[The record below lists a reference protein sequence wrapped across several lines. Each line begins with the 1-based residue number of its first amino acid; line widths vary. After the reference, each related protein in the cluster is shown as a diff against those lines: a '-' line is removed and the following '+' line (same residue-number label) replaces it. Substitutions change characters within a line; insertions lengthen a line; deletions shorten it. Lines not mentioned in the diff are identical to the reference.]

1 MRPGVRIA
9 DDLPGGLRDEPRQ
22 PLEDGPHAAPDLIG
36 FRSDL
41 LEGGDR
47 PEDRGRVDRAHRGG
61 VRGRIGG
68 SDPQGCCHPADDT
81 TDQGRVGLA
90 LASYSLSVL
99 TCPSCGQA
107 NPEGFK
113 LCGMCGAAL
122 ASSVSAA
129 GRREERK
136 VVSVL
141 FCDLVGFTQRAER
154 LDPEDVRAI
163 LGPYHAR
170 VRQELERHGGTV
182 EKFIGDAVMALFGA
196 PIAHEDDP
204 ERAVRAALAIREF
217 ASDQGIELRVGI
229 ATGEVLVS
237 LDARPSEGEGMAS
250 GDVVNTA
257 ARLQSAAP
265 INGVL
270 VDETTHRA
278 TRHAID
284 YGDAPPVE
292 AKGKARPVPVWQAL
306 QVRARLGVDVAHDSR
321 SELVGRE
328 HELAVLRDAL
338 ARVRSAETSQLVT
351 LIGVPGIGKSRLLFE
366 LSALVEADPEL
377 ITWRQGR
384 CLAYGDGVTLWAL
397 TEIVKAQAGI
407 HEQDADALARQK
419 LTTAVRDLIADEA
432 DASWVES
439 HLLALLGLATQSQ
452 LGGDRRGEAFSAWR
466 RFFDAMGE
474 QRPTILVFEDLH
486 WADASL
492 LDFVDEL
499 VDWVADVPLL
509 VVATARPELLERRPD
524 WGGGK
529 LNATTLALQ
538 PLTDEE
544 TARLIGQRLG
554 DPTLADSQRTL
565 LERAGG
571 NPLYAEQFAEL
582 FLERGAADLSLPE
595 TLQGIIAAR
604 LDGLPAAEKELLRDA
619 SVAGKVFWSGSIGG
633 DTAVPLHALERKGFV
648 RRQRRTSVEGETEYA
663 FAHALVRDV
672 AYGQLAR
679 ADRAGK
685 HQRMAQWLESLG
697 RPDDHAEMLA
707 HHWRSALELRGAA
720 LLPVEDLLEPTRLAL
735 RAAGDRAFD
744 LNAFLSAERYLSEAL
759 DLWPADDPERPDL
772 KFRWARALH
781 LAGDDRREPALTE
794 ARDALLAAGATEQ
807 AAEAEAFLSEALWFR
822 GQRDL
827 AYEHLAHAEELL
839 AGVERSLVKSRI
851 LVVSGRYR
859 MLAGD
864 LAGAE
869 RLSREALATGEALGL
884 DEIRVRALTTIGSS
898 ITVSDRELGLRT
910 LEEALEIARAS
921 NSPLQALVLNNLGF
935 QTRDDVE
942 RANELYRQAAEV
954 ADRFGDQAMLRFVRG
969 NVMSTNFQIGR
980 WDEAL
985 TAADAFISESA
996 SSPHYSDTSAHV
1008 TRAII
1013 RLGRGD
1019 AAGAIEDLDVAVG
1032 LARASKDLQVLL
1044 PPLVASGFTH
1054 SLLGRVTA
1062 ARTSAS
1068 EAINLALANA
1078 PWALELWPL
1087 IWFGDQL
1094 GIADA
1099 VYAAIQ
1105 AAPDSPMRSAVLAAL
1120 DGDDEPLTRLMSDI
1134 KDRAGDAYVRLMAAE
1149 RFIGQGRRAEG
1160 EAELAEALAFYRGVG
1175 ATFYIE
1181 RGEALR
1187 AKSA

>member
-1 MRPGVRIA
+1 
-9 DDLPGGLRDEPRQ
+9 
-22 PLEDGPHAAPDLIG
+22 
-36 FRSDL
+36 
-41 LEGGDR
+41 
-47 PEDRGRVDRAHRGG
+47 
-61 VRGRIGG
+61 
-68 SDPQGCCHPADDT
+68 
-81 TDQGRVGLA
+81 
-90 LASYSLSVL
+90 
-99 TCPSCGQA
+99 
-107 NPEGFK
+107 
-113 LCGMCGAAL
+113 MCGTPL
-122 ASSVSAA
+122 APSGSE
-129 GRREERK
+129 RREERK

-196 PIAHEDDP
+196 PIAHEDDA
-204 ERAVRAALAIREF
+204 ERAVRAALAIRDF
-217 ASDQGIELRVGI
+217 ATDEGIELRVGI
-229 ATGEVLVS
+229 TTGEVLVS

-265 INGVL
+265 VNGVL
-270 VDETTHRA
+270 ADEATYRA
-278 TRHAID
+278 TRNVIE
-284 YGDAPPVE
+284 YGEASAVE
-292 AKGKARPVPVWQAL
+292 AKGKAGPITVWQAL
-306 QVRARLGVDVAHDSR
+306 QVRARLGVDVAHDNR
-321 SELVGRE
+321 SELIGRE
-328 HELAVLRDAL
+328 QEIGVLRDAL
-338 ARVRSAETSQLVT
+338 MRVRSTRTSQLVT

-439 HLLALLGLATQSQ
+439 HLFALVGLATQSE

-466 RFFDAMGE
+466 RFFEAMAE

-499 VDWVADVPLL
+499 VEWAADVPLL
-509 VVATARPELLERRPD
+509 VVATARPELLERRPN

-538 PLTDEE
+538 PLSDDQ

-554 DPTLADSQRTL
+554 GPTLADTQRAL
-565 LERAGG
+565 LDRAGG

-582 FLERGAADLSLPE
+582 YLERGAIDRSLPV

-604 LDGLPAAEKELLRDA
+604 LDGLPAVEKEVLRDA
-619 SVAGKVFWSGSIGG
+619 SVVGKVFWAGSIGT
-633 DTAVPLHALERKGFV
+633 DTAAALHALERKGFV

-685 HQRMAQWLESLG
+685 HQRMAMWLESLG

-707 HHWRSALELRGAA
+707 HHWRSALELRRASGAPA
-720 LLPVEDLLEPTRLAL
+720 EDLLGPTRLAL

-744 LNAFLSAERYLSEAL
+744 LNAFLAAERYHLEAL
-759 DLWPADDPERPDL
+759 ELWPGDDPERPDL
-772 KFRWARALH
+772 VFRWARSLH
-781 LAGDDRREPALTE
+781 LAGDDRQEAALTE
-794 ARDALLAAGATEQ
+794 ARDALLAAGQVER

-827 AYEHLAHAEELL
+827 AYEHLARAEEQL
-839 AGVERSLVKSRI
+839 AGVERSLVKTRV
-851 LVVSGRYR
+851 LAVSGRYR

-864 LAGAE
+864 LEGAI
-869 RLSREALATGEALGL
+869 RISRDALAAAETLGL
-884 DEIRVRALTTIGSS
+884 AELQVRAMTTIGSS
-898 ITVSDRELGLRT
+898 IMVSDPEQGRRT
-910 LEEALEIARAS
+910 LEAALEIARAA
-921 NSPLQALVLNNLGF
+921 NSPLLAVVLNNLGF
-935 QTRDDVE
+935 HIRDDVE
-942 RANELYRQAAEV
+942 LANAFYRQAAEV
-954 ADRFGDQAMLRFVRG
+954 AERFGDRAMLRFIRG
-969 NVMSTNFQIGR
+969 NLMTTTFQVGR

-985 TAADAFISESA
+985 TMADALVAESEK
-996 SSPHYSDTSAHV
+996 SPHYSDSAGHAL
-1008 TRAII
+1008 RAMI
-1013 RLGRGD
+1013 RLGRREV
-1019 AAGAIEDLDVAVG
+1019 AGALKDLETAVR
-1032 LARASKDLQVLL
+1032 LARATKDLQVLL
-1044 PPLVASGFTH
+1044 PTLVQLAFSYL
-1054 SLLGRVTA
+1054 LLGRA
-1062 ARTSAS
+1062 ADARP
-1068 EAINLALANA
+1068 LAAAAVELAAANP
-1078 PWALELWPL
+1078 PWATELWPL
-1087 IWFGDQL
+1087 LWFGDEL
-1094 GIADA
+1094 DLMDSLRG
-1099 VYAAIQ
+1099 AIE
-1105 AAPDSPMRSAVLAAL
+1105 AAPESPRRAVILAGL
-1120 DGDDEPLTRLMSDI
+1120 DGDDGPFIRSMAEI
-1134 KDRAGDAYVRLMAAE
+1134 KDRTGAALVSLLAAE
-1149 RFIGQGRRAEG
+1149 RLAAAGRRGEG
-1160 EAELAEALAFYRGVG
+1160 EAELRAASAFFRDVG
-1175 ATFYIE
+1175 ATFYLD
-1181 RGEALR
+1181 RAEALR
-1187 AKSA
+1187 AKTA